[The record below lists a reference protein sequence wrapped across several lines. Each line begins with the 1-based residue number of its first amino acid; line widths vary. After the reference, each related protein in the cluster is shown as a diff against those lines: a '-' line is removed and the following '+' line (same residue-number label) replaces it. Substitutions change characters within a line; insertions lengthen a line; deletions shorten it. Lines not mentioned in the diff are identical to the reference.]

1 MNYNVEITND
11 RIFSSTQS
19 VRSYILNCFTL
30 IRKEYLIAMLLHR
43 YYRRFYMYVSGTVP
57 YEDLREDEGG
67 DKVVYIMQKYLVD
80 PSNAKHKYSPVI

>member
-1 MNYNVEITND
+1 MNHNVGFTNG

-19 VRSYILNCFTL
+19 VRSYILNYFTL
-30 IRKEYLIAMLLHR
+30 IRKEHLIAMLLHR
-43 YYRRFYMYVSGTVP
+43 YYLHFYMYVSGTVS

-80 PSNAKHKYSPVI
+80 LSTAKHKYTPVI

>member
-19 VRSYILNCFTL
+19 VRSYILNYFTL
-30 IRKEYLIAMLLHR
+30 IATLLHR

-57 YEDLREDEGG
+57 YKDLREDEGG